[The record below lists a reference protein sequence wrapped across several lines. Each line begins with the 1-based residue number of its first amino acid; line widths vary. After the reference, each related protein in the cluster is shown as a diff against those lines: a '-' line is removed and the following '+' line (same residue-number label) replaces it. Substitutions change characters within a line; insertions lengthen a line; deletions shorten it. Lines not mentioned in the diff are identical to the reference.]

1 MMKEIRAIVRPSRLQ
16 RLRDALRAIP
26 NFPGVTLFKAEGFT
40 APAAIDKRSVKDELT
55 DFTDKVMVCVL
66 AESEMVDTIK
76 DAIIEAVHT
85 GQVGDGLVWV
95 VDIESMHRIR
105 DRQTLTCTQA
115 ATPTTFATSGWWRLR
130 REKMA

>member
-1 MMKEIRAIVRPSRLQ
+1 
-16 RLRDALRAIP
+16 
-26 NFPGVTLFKAEGFT
+26 
-40 APAAIDKRSVKDELT
+40 
-55 DFTDKVMVCVL
+55 MVCVL

-105 DRQTLTCTQA
+105 DRQTL
-115 ATPTTFATSGWWRLR
+115 S
-130 REKMA
+130 

>member
-40 APAAIDKRSVKDELT
+40 APAAVDKRSVKDELT

-66 AESEMVDTIK
+66 TAS
-76 DAIIEAVHT
+76 AT
-85 GQVGDGLVWV
+85 GK
-95 VDIESMHRIR
+95 
-105 DRQTLTCTQA
+105 
-115 ATPTTFATSGWWRLR
+115 P
-130 REKMA
+130 

>member
-55 DFTDKVMVCVL
+55 DFTDKVMICVL
-66 AESEMVDTIK
+66 ADSEMVEIIK
-76 DAIIEAVHT
+76 NAIIEAVYT
-85 GQVGDGLVWV
+85 GQIGDGLVWV
-95 VDIESMHRIR
+95 VDIENVQRIR
-105 DRQTLTCTQA
+105 DRKILN
-115 ATPTTFATSGWWRLR
+115 
-130 REKMA
+130 